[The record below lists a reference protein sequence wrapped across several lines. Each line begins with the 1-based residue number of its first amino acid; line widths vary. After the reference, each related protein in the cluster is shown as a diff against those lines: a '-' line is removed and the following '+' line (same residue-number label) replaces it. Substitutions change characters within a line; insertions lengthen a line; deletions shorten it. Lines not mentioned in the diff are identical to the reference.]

1 MSFLIKM
8 SNFCQ
13 LTPHGLWSRSFNT
26 NQRKTFKK
34 LYEQKE
40 LVRNTKDQ
48 ISAESTKIWENSHQ
62 RCKVK
67 SVVGDHTFDFFD
79 VNPGK
84 VLPTFAGRFPV
95 NSTTELTQV
104 GVKDV
109 RLDIMENTFHEG
121 KANKIE
127 IEDSNQTTRSV
138 SSPTTLMPNFIKI
151 NQVKL
156 RINRKNTVK
165 ITNVSRFGN
174 DTERSVVNVASDKF
188 HQHIK
193 IKTLVEWLTP

>member
-1 MSFLIKM
+1 
-8 SNFCQ
+8 
-13 LTPHGLWSRSFNT
+13 
-26 NQRKTFKK
+26 
-34 LYEQKE
+34 
-40 LVRNTKDQ
+40 
-48 ISAESTKIWENSHQ
+48 
-62 RCKVK
+62 
-67 SVVGDHTFDFFD
+67 
-79 VNPGK
+79 

-121 KANKIE
+121 KTNKIE

-193 IKTLVEWLTP
+193 IKTLVE